1 MKALLNAL
9 LLLMASGCCCAANAF
24 CFREAATKYGVP
36 VALVVA
42 ISQHESGLNPDA
54 TNVNKGDLG
63 TDYGLMQINSRHV
76 PRLTELGVIKNKEDL
91 FKPCLNVQ
99 IGTWILA
106 THLAKC
112 GYTWECIGSYNAG
125 FRKTKRQEERRKQ
138 YAGYIKGQYKRMG
151 IEL

>member
-1 MKALLNAL
+1 MKVLLNAL
-9 LLLMASGCCCAANAF
+9 LLLMALGSCGAANAF
-24 CFREAATKYGVP
+24 CFREAADKYGVP

-42 ISQHESGLNPDA
+42 ISNHESSLNPRA
-54 TNVNKGDLG
+54 TNVQSYG
-63 TDYGLMQINSRHV
+63 TDYGLMQINSNHI
-76 PRLTELGVIKNKEDL
+76 PKLIKMGVIKSAEDL